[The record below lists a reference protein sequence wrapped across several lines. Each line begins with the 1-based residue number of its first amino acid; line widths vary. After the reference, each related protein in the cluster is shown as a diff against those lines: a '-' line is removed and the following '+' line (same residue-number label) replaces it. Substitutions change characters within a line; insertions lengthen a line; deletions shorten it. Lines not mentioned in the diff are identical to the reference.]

1 MNCLLLLTRS
11 LLAAALLCTV
21 AATGRSE
28 PAEPAS
34 EPSVIAVTKALPA
47 VVNVNTERI
56 VRRAYRDPYD
66 DFITQFFGEQM
77 RPPGRELRQ
86 KVQSLGSGF
95 IVDPSGYI
103 VTNEHVVERAE
114 DLKIQVTTSDG
125 KTYNARYI
133 TGDPSADL
141 ALLKIETKTPLP
153 YLSLK
158 DVSPNLLGQSVLVVG
173 NPLGY
178 GHSVAR
184 GILSATNRTLAVNN
198 EQQYEGLLQTDAA
211 INPGNSGGPLIDIS
225 GKLVGVAS
233 AKMAY
238 APGPERVPTQGIGFA
253 IPARTVAEKVEQFK
267 RDAQN
272 PGKAAGG
279 DLTQA
284 ARRRLGISFQE
295 LTSDLSDAL
304 GVPSGTGVLISDV
317 EPQSP
322 AAQSGLRRGLIVYKV
337 GRYEVNS
344 PADVEALLQRAKRGA
359 AVDLGIGTTQRI
371 GGRMLQQIQTVS
383 VTAR

>member
-1 MNCLLLLTRS
+1 MNRLLSSSRS
-11 LLAAALLCTV
+11 LLATALFCTL
-21 AATGRSE
+21 AATGYTE

-34 EPSVIAVTKALPA
+34 EPSVLAVAKALPA

-56 VRRAYRDPYD
+56 VRRAYRDPYE

-103 VTNEHVVERAE
+103 ITNEHVVERAE
-114 DLKIQVTTSDG
+114 DLKIQVTTPDG

-141 ALLKIETKTPLP
+141 ALLKIESKTPLP
-153 YLSLK
+153 FLSLK
-158 DVSPNLLGQSVLVVG
+158 DVSPNLLGQSVIVVG

-184 GILSATNRTLAVNN
+184 GILSATNRTLAVDNN
-198 EQQYEGLLQTDAA
+198 EYAGLLQTDAA

-238 APGPERVPTQGIGFA
+238 TPQGVPTQGIGFA
-253 IPARTVAEKVEQFK
+253 IPARVVAENVEQFK

-272 PGKAAGG
+272 PGKAAGAT
-279 DLTQA
+279 DLAQA
-284 ARRRLGISFQE
+284 ARRRLGIALQE
-295 LTSDLSDAL
+295 LTPDLSTAL
-304 GVPSGTGVLISDV
+304 GVPAGSGVLISDV
-317 EPQSP
+317 ERQSP
-322 AAQSGLRRGLIVYKV
+322 ASRSGLRRGLVVYKV
-337 GRYEVNS
+337 GRYAVNS
-344 PADVEALLQRAKRGA
+344 PADVEALLQRAKQGD
-359 AVDLGIGTTQRI
+359 AVDLGIGNIQRVGNRI
-371 GGRMLQQIQTVS
+371 LQQIQTVS
-383 VTAR
+383 ITAR

>member
-1 MNCLLLLTRS
+1 MNRLPHLLRPLLVV
-11 LLAAALLCTV
+11 ALFCTPTANIRAESAV
-21 AATGRSE
+21 
-28 PAEPAS
+28 AEPAS
-34 EPSVIAVTKALPA
+34 EPSVLAVAKALPA

-56 VRRAYRDPYD
+56 IRRAYHDPYD
-66 DFITQFFGEQM
+66 DFITQFFGEQV
-77 RPPGRELRQ
+77 RPRGRELRQ

-95 IVDPSGYI
+95 IVDPAGYI

-114 DLKIQVTTSDG
+114 DLKISVTTPDG

-141 ALLKIETKTPLP
+141 ALLKIESKTPLP
-153 YLSLK
+153 FLSLK

-184 GILSATNRTLAVNN
+184 GILSATNRTLSVENN
-198 EQQYEGLLQTDAA
+198 EYAGLLQTDAA

-238 APGPERVPTQGIGFA
+238 TPQGVPTQGIGFA
-253 IPARTVAEKVEQFK
+253 IPARTVAEKIEQFK

-272 PGKAAGG
+272 PVKTTDPA
-279 DLTQA
+279 QA
-284 ARRRLGISFQE
+284 ARRRLGISLQA

-304 GVPSGTGVLISDV
+304 GIPGGAGVLISDV

-322 AAQSGLRRGLIVYKV
+322 AAKTGLRRGLVVYKV

-344 PADVEALLQRAKRGA
+344 PADMETLLKQAKQGDV
-359 AVDLGIGTTQRI
+359 VDLGVGVIQRI
-371 GGRMLQQIQTVS
+371 GGRVLRQMQTVS

>member
-1 MNCLLLLTRS
+1 MNRLLSYSRS
-11 LLAAALLCTV
+11 LLATALFCTL
-21 AATGRSE
+21 AATGYTE

-34 EPSVIAVTKALPA
+34 EPSVLAVAKALPA

-56 VRRAYRDPYD
+56 VRRAYRDPYE

-103 VTNEHVVERAE
+103 ITNEHVVERAE
-114 DLKIQVTTSDG
+114 DLKIQVTTPDG

-141 ALLKIETKTPLP
+141 ALLKIESKTPLP
-153 YLSLK
+153 FLSLK
-158 DVSPNLLGQSVLVVG
+158 DVSPNLLGQSVIVVG

-184 GILSATNRTLAVNN
+184 GILSATNRTLAVDNN
-198 EQQYEGLLQTDAA
+198 EYAGLLQTDAA

-238 APGPERVPTQGIGFA
+238 TPQGVPTQGIGFA
-253 IPARTVAEKVEQFK
+253 IPARVVAEKVEQFK

-272 PGKAAGG
+272 PDKAAGG
-279 DLTQA
+279 DNLAQA
-284 ARRRLGISFQE
+284 ARRRLGIALQE
-295 LTSDLSDAL
+295 LTPDLSTAL
-304 GVPSGTGVLISDV
+304 GVPAGSGVLISDV
-317 EPQSP
+317 ERQSP
-322 AAQSGLRRGLIVYKV
+322 ASRSGLRRGLVVYKV
-337 GRYEVNS
+337 GRYAVNS
-344 PADVEALLQRAKRGA
+344 PADVEALLQRAKQGD
-359 AVDLGIGTTQRI
+359 AVDLGIGNIQRVGNRI
-371 GGRMLQQIQTVS
+371 LQQIQTVS
-383 VTAR
+383 ITAR

>member
-1 MNCLLLLTRS
+1 MNRLLSYSRS
-11 LLAAALLCTV
+11 LLATALFCTL
-21 AATGRSE
+21 AATGYTE

-34 EPSVIAVTKALPA
+34 EPSVLAVAKALPA

-56 VRRAYRDPYD
+56 VRRAYRDPYE

-103 VTNEHVVERAE
+103 ITNEHVVERAE
-114 DLKIQVTTSDG
+114 DLKIQVTTPDG

-141 ALLKIETKTPLP
+141 ALLKIESKTPLP
-153 YLSLK
+153 FLSLK
-158 DVSPNLLGQSVLVVG
+158 DVSPNLLGQSVIVVG

-184 GILSATNRTLAVNN
+184 GILSATNRTLAVDNN
-198 EQQYEGLLQTDAA
+198 EYAGLLQTDAA

-238 APGPERVPTQGIGFA
+238 TPQGVPTQGIGFA
-253 IPARTVAEKVEQFK
+253 IPARVVAENVEQFK
-267 RDAQN
+267 RAAQN
-272 PGKAAGG
+272 PGKAAGAT
-279 DLTQA
+279 DLAQA
-284 ARRRLGISFQE
+284 ARRRLGIALQE
-295 LTSDLSDAL
+295 LTPDLSTAL
-304 GVPSGTGVLISDV
+304 GVPAGSGVLISDV
-317 EPQSP
+317 ERQSP
-322 AAQSGLRRGLIVYKV
+322 ASRSGLRRGLVVYKV
-337 GRYEVNS
+337 GRYAVNS
-344 PADVEALLQRAKRGA
+344 PADVEALLQRAKQGD
-359 AVDLGIGTTQRI
+359 AVDLGIGNIQRVGNRI
-371 GGRMLQQIQTVS
+371 LQQIQTVS
-383 VTAR
+383 ITAR

>member
-1 MNCLLLLTRS
+1 MNRLLSYSRS
-11 LLAAALLCTV
+11 LLTTALFCTL
-21 AATGRSE
+21 AATGYTE

-34 EPSVIAVTKALPA
+34 EPSVLAVAKALPA

-56 VRRAYRDPYD
+56 VRRAYRDPYE

-103 VTNEHVVERAE
+103 ITNEHVVERAE
-114 DLKIQVTTSDG
+114 DLKIQVTTPDG
-125 KTYNARYI
+125 KTYTARYI

-141 ALLKIETKTPLP
+141 ALLKIESKTPLP
-153 YLSLK
+153 FLSLK
-158 DVSPNLLGQSVLVVG
+158 DVSPNLLGQSVIVVG

-184 GILSATNRTLAVNN
+184 GILSATNRTLAVDNN
-198 EQQYEGLLQTDAA
+198 EYAGLLQTDAA

-238 APGPERVPTQGIGFA
+238 TPQGVPTQGIGFA
-253 IPARTVAEKVEQFK
+253 IPARVVAEKVEQFK

-272 PGKAAGG
+272 PDKAAGG
-279 DLTQA
+279 DNLAQA
-284 ARRRLGISFQE
+284 ARRRLGIALQE
-295 LTSDLSDAL
+295 LTPDLSTAL
-304 GVPSGTGVLISDV
+304 GVPAGSGVLISDV
-317 EPQSP
+317 ERQGP
-322 AAQSGLRRGLIVYKV
+322 ASRSGLRRGLVVYKV
-337 GRYEVNS
+337 GRYAVNS
-344 PADVEALLQRAKRGA
+344 PADVEALLQRAKQGD
-359 AVDLGIGTTQRI
+359 AVDLGIGNIQRVGNRI
-371 GGRMLQQIQTVS
+371 LQQIQTVS
-383 VTAR
+383 ITAR

>member
-1 MNCLLLLTRS
+1 MNRLFFLTHS
-11 LLAAALLCTV
+11 LLAAALLCTL
-21 AATGRSE
+21 AATGHSE

-34 EPSVIAVTKALPA
+34 EPSVIAVAKALPA

-95 IVDPSGYI
+95 IVDPTGYI

-114 DLKIQVTTSDG
+114 DLKIQVTTPDG

-141 ALLKIETKTPLP
+141 ALLKIESKTPLP

-238 APGPERVPTQGIGFA
+238 TPQGVPTQGIGFA

-284 ARRRLGISFQE
+284 ARRLLGISLQA
-295 LTSDLSDAL
+295 LTPDLSEAL
-304 GVPSGTGVLISDV
+304 GVPEGTGVLISDV

-322 AAQSGLRRGLIVYKV
+322 AARSGLRRGLVVYKV

-359 AVDLGIGTTQRI
+359 AVDLGVGSIQRI
-371 GGRMLQQIQTVS
+371 GDRTLRQIQTVS
-383 VTAR
+383 ITAR

>member
-1 MNCLLLLTRS
+1 MNRLLFLTHS
-11 LLAAALLCTV
+11 LLAAALLCTL
-21 AATGRSE
+21 AATGHSE

-34 EPSVIAVTKALPA
+34 EPSVIAVAKALPA

-95 IVDPSGYI
+95 IVDPTGYI

-114 DLKIQVTTSDG
+114 DLKIQVTTPDG

-141 ALLKIETKTPLP
+141 ALLKIESKTPLP

-238 APGPERVPTQGIGFA
+238 TPQGVPTQGIGFA

-284 ARRRLGISFQE
+284 ARRLLGISLQA
-295 LTSDLSDAL
+295 LTPDLSEAL
-304 GVPSGTGVLISDV
+304 GVPEGTGVLISDV

-322 AAQSGLRRGLIVYKV
+322 AARSGLRRGLVVYKV

-359 AVDLGIGTTQRI
+359 AVDLGVGSIQRI
-371 GGRMLQQIQTVS
+371 GDRTLRQIQTVS
-383 VTAR
+383 ITAR

>member
-1 MNCLLLLTRS
+1 MNRLLSYSRS
-11 LLAAALLCTV
+11 LLTTALFCTL
-21 AATGRSE
+21 AATGYTE

-34 EPSVIAVTKALPA
+34 EPSVLAVAKALPA

-56 VRRAYRDPYD
+56 VRRAYRDPYE

-103 VTNEHVVERAE
+103 ITNEHVVERAE
-114 DLKIQVTTSDG
+114 DLKIQVTTPDG

-141 ALLKIETKTPLP
+141 ALLKIESKTPLP
-153 YLSLK
+153 FLSLK
-158 DVSPNLLGQSVLVVG
+158 DVSPNLLGQSVIVVG

-184 GILSATNRTLAVNN
+184 GILSATNRTLAVDNN
-198 EQQYEGLLQTDAA
+198 EYAGLLQTDAA

-238 APGPERVPTQGIGFA
+238 TPQGVPTQGIGFA
-253 IPARTVAEKVEQFK
+253 IPARVVAEKVEQFK

-272 PGKAAGG
+272 PDKAAGG
-279 DLTQA
+279 DNLAQA
-284 ARRRLGISFQE
+284 ARRRLGIALQE
-295 LTSDLSDAL
+295 LTPDLSTAL
-304 GVPSGTGVLISDV
+304 GVPAGSGVLISDV
-317 EPQSP
+317 ERQGP
-322 AAQSGLRRGLIVYKV
+322 AAKSGLRRGLVVYKV
-337 GRYEVNS
+337 GRYAVNS
-344 PADVEALLQRAKRGA
+344 PADVEALLQRAKQGD
-359 AVDLGIGTTQRI
+359 AVDLGIGNIQRVGNRI
-371 GGRMLQQIQTVS
+371 LQQIQTVS
-383 VTAR
+383 ITAR